1 MGPNTRLVEFILL
14 ILPAALF
21 AETAKMGESDIRE
34 CYYKSYRY
42 EKASNYND
50 AIKSLLLV
58 QQNFPNG
65 YTVNLRLGW
74 LNYLGG
80 NFAGA
85 ETSYRTATKLAP
97 ASLEPKPGRMLV
109 LQAQGRYLQM
119 ESLARQVL
127 EKDAFNFYGALRLS
141 AALRLQKKHDLA
153 MEGLSRLRRMY
164 PADPQL
170 FAEESRLLLARGKKA
185 PKSPL
190 RPFTVSLQFQQKQQ
204 YKTAIEKMAGID
216 RTKTTDYVY
225 YLRLGWLY
233 YQSGRYANAES
244 SYLKTL
250 AGAAPAVEAQ
260 LGYLLVLMSQGRYE
274 EVEARGKRILEQD
287 RWNYYANLRVAKAL
301 RAQKKLAVA
310 EKQVLQMLILYP
322 TDVSF
327 LTELALIRVA
337 RENGIGAKQLF
348 YAVLTLDPENVT
360 AKKGL
365 ADL

>member
-1 MGPNTRLVEFILL
+1 MGPKTRLVGLIL
-14 ILPAALF
+14 ILPVVLI
-21 AETAKMGESDIRE
+21 AETAKMSESGIRE

-42 EKASNYND
+42 EKARNYND

-58 QQNFPNG
+58 QQDFPNG

-74 LNYLGG
+74 LNYLAA

-85 ETSYRTATKLAP
+85 QAYYRAAIKLLP
-97 ASLEPKPGRMLV
+97 ASIEPKLGMLLT
-109 LQAQGRYLQM
+109 LQAQGRYVQM

-127 EKDAFNFYGALRLS
+127 EKDAFNFYGTLRLS
-141 AALRLQKKHDLA
+141 AALRMQKKYALA
-153 MEGLSRLRRMY
+153 MEGLSRLRSMY

-170 FAEESRLLLARGKKA
+170 FAEESELLKAQGKKA
-185 PKSPL
+185 QESPL
-190 RPFTVSLQFQQKQQ
+190 APFAESLQFQQKQQ

-244 SYLKTL
+244 NYLKTI
-250 AGAAPAVEAQ
+250 AGAAPAAEAQ

-274 EVEARGKRILEQD
+274 KVEARGKRILEQD
-287 RWNYYANLRVAKAL
+287 RWNYYGNLRVAKAL
-301 RAQKKLAVA
+301 RAQKKLAAA
-310 EKQVLQMLILYP
+310 EKLIRQLLILYP
-322 TDVSF
+322 TNVAF

-337 RENGIGAKQLF
+337 QENEVGAKQLF